1 MSQIHDILKKYWG
14 FSEFR
19 PLQEDIIQA
28 ALNQKDCLALLPTG
42 GGKSICFQVPAMV
55 MEGICVVIT
64 PLIALMQDQVN
75 QLTNRGISA
84 VAIYSGMSKRQIDIL
99 LDNCIYGSIKF
110 LYISPER
117 LKTKLLIDRAKQM
130 KISLLVVDEA
140 HCISQWGYDF
150 RPAYLEIQNF
160 KTLFPTI
167 PCMALTASATI
178 NVKKDIL
185 AKLELKS
192 PAIFQKSFS
201 RPNLSYSILWEEN
214 KDLKLAQMILKV
226 GGTSIIYA
234 RNRRK
239 TQEITKML
247 LDKGIKVN
255 FYHAGLSAEKRTKRQ
270 KDWIENQIQCIVAT
284 NAFGMGIDKSDVR
297 LVVHVDLPDSIEAY
311 YQEAGRAGRDEKKA
325 FCVILIEKNDLIE
338 LRLQWQK
345 SFPTADIIKR
355 TYQSIS
361 NYLQIA
367 EGSGEMATYNF
378 DWQEMVSRYQLPS
391 SETFYALNTLET
403 EGLILMSDAMQNPSK
418 IKIIVNPTKL
428 YDFQIRNEKFESLIK
443 YLLRQ
448 FGGNLYQ
455 QFVTI
460 SESTIS
466 QQFKAPIAD
475 IERSLQLL
483 DKFEILEY
491 EKQNNQPTIT
501 FLTPRASIHNL
512 PINWQT
518 YIAKKEASKTK
529 IEAIEIYVKQDQF
542 CRTKQ
547 ISAYFG
553 EYIINSCGIC
563 DICIQEKRENSGKS
577 HPEGNVQ
584 ERKLILQYLKNGPIN
599 LSDLV
604 DCLRPLSKSEAIK
617 VIQYSLERGEIVY
630 SETETLTLASS

>member
-1 MSQIHDILKKYWG
+1 MSQIYDILKKYWG

-178 NVKKDIL
+178 DVKKDIL

-201 RPNLSYSILWEEN
+201 RPNLSYSVLWEEN

-475 IERSLQLL
+475 IERSLRLL

-563 DICIQEKRENSGKS
+563 DICIQEKRGNSGKS

>member
-178 NVKKDIL
+178 DVKKDIL

-201 RPNLSYSILWEEN
+201 RPNLSYSVLWEEN

-475 IERSLQLL
+475 IERSLRLL

-563 DICIQEKRENSGKS
+563 DICIQEKRGNSGKS

>member
-178 NVKKDIL
+178 DVKKDIL

-201 RPNLSYSILWEEN
+201 RPNLSYSVLWEEN

-338 LRLQWQK
+338 LRSQWQK

-563 DICIQEKRENSGKS
+563 DICIQEKRGNSGKS

>member
-201 RPNLSYSILWEEN
+201 RPNLSYSVLWEEN

>member
-1 MSQIHDILKKYWG
+1 MSQIHDILKTYWG
-14 FSEFR
+14 YSEFR
-19 PLQEDIIQA
+19 PLQEDIIQS

-42 GGKSICFQVPAMV
+42 GGKSLCFQVPAMA
-55 MEGICVVIT
+55 MDGICIVIT
-64 PLIALMQDQVN
+64 PLIALMQDQVD
-75 QLTNRGISA
+75 QLSQRGISA

-99 LDNCIYGSIKF
+99 LDNCVYGQVKF

-117 LKTKLLIDRAKQM
+117 LKTELLIERAKLM

-160 KTLFPTI
+160 KTLFPSV
-167 PCMALTASATI
+167 PCMALTASATSA
-178 NVKKDIL
+178 VKKDIL
-185 AKLELKS
+185 ANLQLKN
-192 PAIFQKSFS
+192 PAVFQKSFS
-201 RPNLSYSILWEEN
+201 RANLSYSVLWEEN
-214 KDLKLAQMILKV
+214 KDLKLVQMIQKV
-226 GGTSIIYA
+226 GGSSIVYA

-239 TQEITKML
+239 TQEITKIL
-247 LDKGIKVN
+247 LEKGIKAN
-255 FYHAGLSAEKRTKRQ
+255 FYHAGLSTEERTKRQ
-270 KDWIENQIQCIVAT
+270 KDWIENQVQCIVAT

-297 LVVHVDLPDSIEAY
+297 LVVHVDLPDSMEAY

-325 FCVILIEKNDLIE
+325 FGVILIEENDLIE
-338 LRLQWQK
+338 LKAQWQK
-345 SFPTADIIKR
+345 SYPTADIIKR

-367 EGSGEMATYNF
+367 EGSSELSTHDF

-391 SETFYALNTLET
+391 SETFYALKTLES

-418 IKIIVNPTKL
+418 IKIIVNSTEL
-428 YDFQIRNEKFESLIK
+428 YDFQIRNEKFESIIK

-448 FGGNLYQ
+448 FGGNLYN

-483 DKFEILEY
+483 EKFEIIEY
-491 EKQNNQPTIT
+491 EKQNGQPKIT
-501 FLTPRASIHNL
+501 FLTPRASVDNL
-512 PINWQT
+512 PISWHT
-518 YIAKKEASKTK
+518 YIAKKESSKSK
-529 IEAIEIYVKQDQF
+529 LDAIETYVRQNQF
-542 CRTKQ
+542 CRTAQ

-553 EYIINSCGIC
+553 ESIEIPCGIC
-563 DICIQEKRENSGKS
+563 DICIQEKRENSGKAY
-577 HPEGNVQ
+577 PEGNVQ
-584 ERKLILQYLKNGPIN
+584 ERKLILQYLKNGPMN

-617 VIQYSLERGEIVY
+617 VIQYSLERGEVFY
-630 SETETLTLASS
+630 ADTETVALASS